1 MRITVLYFARVRDI
15 TGTAQETFDISWG
28 SMDELMEKVF
38 SKYPELRNISNLLI
52 SVNNEYYSGI
62 PLRENELVGPGLSI
76 SRNPIGEESLR
87 IRRQYSQC
95 RFQDFACPIPSCRDI
110 SAYADSCSDN
120 RPG

>member
-28 SMDELMEKVF
+28 SMDELMEKIF

-62 PLRENELVGPGLSI
+62 PLRENDRVAFFPPVSGG
-76 SRNPIGEESLR
+76 
-87 IRRQYSQC
+87 
-95 RFQDFACPIPSCRDI
+95 
-110 SAYADSCSDN
+110 
-120 RPG
+120 